1 MPDPAKFRNRLPG
14 GENLADN
21 DQMENI
27 MDKLRALALAHRRA
41 TPTPSAIEGLTI
53 WHSDTPTA
61 PTPAM
66 FEPAVY
72 VLLQGSKRL
81 TIGTHAIDFGAGN
94 YSAAPLGLPFT
105 GQVLTASPETPYMG
119 VGIKLDVGLIASLL
133 LDMPPAL
140 QPKAPRGEPAD
151 LPAMA
156 VTPVTSDI
164 IEPLYRLLRLLDA
177 PQDIAALAPLIKR
190 ELYYRLLQ
198 GALGGTLSQAVQSHT
213 RLGQVRR
220 AVEWLCANA
229 TEPMSVEALASQVGM
244 SVTSFHRHFKAVTG
258 LSPLAY
264 QRQLRLLHAR
274 RLLNEQAAS
283 VTAVA
288 FEVGYASASQFSRE
302 YTRLFG
308 RAPLHDTVRARQAV
322 LVQ

>member
-1 MPDPAKFRNRLPG
+1 
-14 GENLADN
+14 
-21 DQMENI
+21 
-27 MDKLRALALAHRRA
+27 MDKLRALALAHR
-41 TPTPSAIEGLTI
+41 TGGQTPSAIDGLTI
-53 WHSDTPTA
+53 WHSANLTT

-72 VLLQGSKRL
+72 VLLQGAKRL
-81 TIGTHAIDFGAGN
+81 TIGTQSIDYGAGN
-94 YSAAPLGLPFT
+94 YSAASLGLPFT
-105 GQVLTASPETPYMG
+105 GQVLAASPQAPYLA
-119 VGIKLDVGLIASLL
+119 VGMKLDVGLLASLL
-133 LDMPPAL
+133 LDMPASD
-140 QPKAPRGEPAD
+140 QPTPPCGESAD

-156 VTPVTSDI
+156 VTPVTHDI
-164 IEPLYRLLRLLDA
+164 IDPLHRLLRLLDT
-177 PQDIAALAPLIKR
+177 PRDIAALAPLVTR

-213 RLGQVRR
+213 RLGQIRR

-229 TEPMSVEALASQVGM
+229 MLAMSVEALAGMVGM

-264 QRQLRLLHAR
+264 QRQVRLLHAR
-274 RLLNEQAAS
+274 QLLNAETAS

-308 RAPLHDTVRARQAV
+308 LAPMRDTLRARQAE
-322 LVQ
+322 LAR